1 MRKAV
6 STSRQTE
13 EEKQA
18 AGFGRAVYMLR
29 IKADLSQEELAF
41 RSGVGRS
48 YVGVLERGEKEP
60 CLGVM
65 FRLSKALNVS
75 LLDLVGLAEQLYK
88 DGHKPTG
95 RNARVR

>member
-1 MRKAV
+1 MRKAA
-6 STSRQTE
+6 TTRRQSD

-18 AGFGRAVYMLR
+18 VAFGRAVYLLR
-29 IKADLSQEELAF
+29 IKASLSQEELAF
-41 RSGVGRS
+41 RSSVGRS

-65 FRLSKALNVS
+65 FRLAKALDVS
-75 LLDLVGLAEQLYK
+75 LLDVFTLTEQLYK
-88 DGHKPTG
+88 DGYKRAV